1 MFSVDLQSRSEAGSL
16 YWLPCSICAPDSLD
30 LMVAIN
36 FANMAVNLT
45 KKGVSGRMVALSGG
59 KYTDIPISTVTSGQ
73 KRVDV
78 RELYDVDEYRPK
90 AETIVGKPMF
100 LY

>member
-1 MFSVDLQSRSEAGSL
+1 MRSG
-16 YWLPCSICAPDSLD
+16 APDSLD

-36 FANMAVNLT
+36 FANMTMNLT

-59 KYTDIPISTVTSGQ
+59 TYTDIPISTVTSGQ

-78 RELYDVDEYRPK
+78 RELYDVEEYRPK
-90 AETIVGKPMF
+90 ARTIVGKPMF